1 MKKLNGVL
9 IVIVLGVLGFIS
21 YKLGWILIKVF
32 IGLMFMFVF
41 ALGVLIGRFTKK

>member
-1 MKKLNGVL
+1 MKKLSTVL
-9 IVIVLGVLGFIS
+9 IIILLGVLGFIAF
-21 YKLGWILIKVF
+21 KLGWILIKVF